1 MDGLTGRI
9 ASTDLLV
16 VRGAVSSSISKPT
29 RLLSSITELRSRRGS
44 GPALA
49 YSLYS
54 PNCVEGEFSEVPPP
68 EVAAL
73 YTKIGLLA
81 DAPNTE
87 CLLPWR
93 IIRAVFLP
101 ILPGGP
107 FLLHSQGRVRL
118 RRQPLIPV
126 GRIVAASPGLVVQDS
141 TEVRRYGVLRAC
153 AD

>member
-1 MDGLTGRI
+1 MPQATPTKARPAAPGKCAPGKPQALKGVGPG
-9 ASTDLLV
+9 LLV
-16 VRGAVSSSISKPT
+16 N
-29 RLLSSITELRSRRGS
+29 L
-44 GPALA
+44 GPFSCP
-49 YSLYS
+49 YSTK
-54 PNCVEGEFSEVPPP
+54 CVEGEFSEVPPP

-141 TEVRRYGVLRAC
+141 TEVRRYGVLRSSSNVRPR
-153 AD
+153 

>member
-1 MDGLTGRI
+1 MGPTPSRCVPPMPQATPTKARPAAPGKCAPGKPQALKGVGPG
-9 ASTDLLV
+9 LLV
-16 VRGAVSSSISKPT
+16 N
-29 RLLSSITELRSRRGS
+29 L
-44 GPALA
+44 GPFSCP
-49 YSLYS
+49 YSTK
-54 PNCVEGEFSEVPPP
+54 CVEGEFSEVPPP

-107 FLLHSQGRVRL
+107 FLLHARSC
-118 RRQPLIPV
+118 
-126 GRIVAASPGLVVQDS
+126 S
-141 TEVRRYGVLRAC
+141 TS
-153 AD
+153 